1 MVNALKL
8 IYLDHAATTPV
19 HPEVVEAMIPYLSE
33 MYGNASSTHAAGR
46 EARTALNAARDRIA
60 AFIGCSPSEL
70 VFTGS
75 GTESDNMAL
84 FGAAEAYRSRG
95 KHIITTSIEHHAV
108 LHACER
114 LEQLGYEVTYLPVD
128 RYGQVSLSDV
138 EDAVR
143 PDTILISVMYGNNET
158 GTLQPIEAIGRLAR
172 ERGVC
177 FHVDAV
183 QALAHIPIDLGR
195 LPVDLMSFSAHKL
208 NGPKGI
214 GALYIARTTRI
225 TPLLY
230 GGSQERKRRPGT
242 ENTAAIAGFA
252 KAVEIMQKNRYELK
266 QKMETLRQGMVKG
279 LEKRLDTDA
288 FVINGHP
295 TEVLPHILNV
305 SFPGISTETMLMNL
319 DLAGVAAASGS
330 ACTSGSLEVS
340 HVLKAMKLP
349 EAVTESA
356 IRFSFGANNDE
367 EQISEAVGILETII
381 GRLRSIR

>member
-1 MVNALKL
+1 MKF

-46 EARTALNAARDRIA
+46 QARTALNAARDRIA
-60 AFIGCSPSEL
+60 AFVGCSPSEL

-128 RYGQVSLSDV
+128 RFGQVSLADV
-138 EDAVR
+138 EEAIR

-158 GTLQPIEAIGRLAR
+158 GTLQPVEAIGRLAR
-172 ERGVC
+172 EQGIC

-183 QALAHIPIDLGR
+183 QALAHIPMDLSR

-214 GALYIARTTRI
+214 GALYISKTTKI
-225 TPLLY
+225 SPLLY
-230 GGSQERKRRPGT
+230 GGSQERKRRAGT
-242 ENTAAIAGFA
+242 ENTAGIVGFA

-266 QKMETLRQGMVKG
+266 QKMEKLRQGMVKE
-279 LEKRLDTDA
+279 LERRLDADA

-349 EAVTESA
+349 EAVTASA
-356 IRFSFGANNDE
+356 IRFSFGADNT
-367 EQISEAVGILETII
+367 EQQIAEVAGILETIVS
-381 GRLRSIR
+381 RLRTIR

>member
-1 MVNALKL
+1 MKL

-19 HPEVVEAMIPYLSE
+19 HPEVVEAMLPYFSE
-33 MYGNASSTHAAGR
+33 IYGNASSTHSAGR

-60 AFIGCSPSEL
+60 SFIGCSPSEI
-70 VFTGS
+70 VFAGS

-84 FGAAEAYRSRG
+84 LGAAEAYRSRG
-95 KHIITTSIEHHAV
+95 RHIITTSIEHHAV

-114 LEQLGYEVTYLPVD
+114 LEALGYEVTYLPVD
-128 RYGQVSLSDV
+128 CFGQVSLSDV
-138 EDAVR
+138 EKAVR
-143 PDTILISVMYGNNET
+143 PDTTLISVMYGNNET
-158 GTLQPIEAIGRLAR
+158 GTLQPIEAIGRFAR
-172 ERGVC
+172 ERGIC

-183 QALAHIPIDLGR
+183 QALAHIPIDLGQ

-214 GALYIARTTRI
+214 GALYISRTTRI
-225 TPLLY
+225 APLLF

-242 ENTAAIAGFA
+242 ENTAGIAGFA
-252 KAVEIMQKNRYELK
+252 KAIEILQLNRYELK
-266 QKMETLRQGMVKG
+266 QKMEKLRQGMVNE
-279 LEKRLDTDA
+279 LTERLDADA

-295 TEVLPHILNV
+295 TEQLPHILNV
-305 SFPGISTETMLMNL
+305 SFSGISTETMLMNL

-349 EAVTESA
+349 EDVTGSA

-367 EQISEAVGILETII
+367 QQISEAVSIIETIVR
-381 GRLRSIR
+381 RLRTNR

>member
-1 MVNALKL
+1 
-8 IYLDHAATTPV
+8 
-19 HPEVVEAMIPYLSE
+19 MIPYLSE

-46 EARTALNAARDRIA
+46 QARTALNAARDRIA
-60 AFIGCSPSEL
+60 AFVGCSPSEL

-128 RYGQVSLSDV
+128 RFGQVSLADV
-138 EDAVR
+138 EEAIR

-158 GTLQPIEAIGRLAR
+158 GTLQPVEAIGRLAR
-172 ERGVC
+172 EQGIC

-183 QALAHIPIDLGR
+183 QALAHIPMDLSR

-214 GALYIARTTRI
+214 GALYISKTTKI
-225 TPLLY
+225 SPLLY
-230 GGSQERKRRPGT
+230 GGSQERKRRAGT
-242 ENTAAIAGFA
+242 ENTAGIVGFA

-266 QKMETLRQGMVKG
+266 QKMEKLRQGMVKE
-279 LEKRLDTDA
+279 LERRLAADA

-349 EAVTESA
+349 EAVTASA
-356 IRFSFGANNDE
+356 IRFSFGADNT
-367 EQISEAVGILETII
+367 EQQIAEVAGILETIVS
-381 GRLRSIR
+381 RLRTIR